1 MRTAAPTPASHSAF
15 YLLHLQ
21 YVSGVNLVDSA
32 SHSLSGPER
41 GVCDSTT
48 CLQVGMMWYLVN
60 CTSAHHDLSLA
71 ARCFVCLSLFRT
83 DTLFLSSTE
92 ATRKIHLVPSPTLEL
107 PVYTTSKCTWL
118 SLIHWP
124 QLKRKLSNPQPCVEY
139 SYKDG
144 EEPGWSQS
152 ALIYSNSETPM
163 GRSWVDSYSL
173 WGEYLWY
180 SRVKS
185 GLTLLP
191 ELGSQRPFSLDLD
204 SIVWEFPFSINCPS
218 CGNFGIEE

>member
-1 MRTAAPTPASHSAF
+1 MRTAAPTPASHSPF

-21 YVSGVNLVDSA
+21 YVSGVNQVDSA

-48 CLQVGMMWYLVN
+48 CLQVGMLWYLVN

-83 DTLFLSSTE
+83 DTLFLSSIE
-92 ATRKIHLVPSPTLEL
+92 ATRKIHLVPSPTLGL

-124 QLKRKLSNPQPCVEY
+124 LNWRESYLNHSHVQSIATKMEKSQDDHNQHWFIAILRLQWADPEWTLIPC
-139 SYKDG
+139 
-144 EEPGWSQS
+144 EENIFDI
-152 ALIYSNSETPM
+152 L
-163 GRSWVDSYSL
+163 
-173 WGEYLWY
+173 
-180 SRVKS
+180 
-185 GLTLLP
+185 
-191 ELGSQRPFSLDLD
+191 ELSLD
-204 SIVWEFPFSINCPS
+204 
-218 CGNFGIEE
+218 